1 MNIKAL
7 VSKIKR
13 RHGSGDPFKIAD
25 ELGMVVIFAPLVEVR
40 GMRQNVHRRT
50 VIYVNSELDEK
61 QQSLVCAHEL
71 GHHFLH
77 RKLNRLFMDR
87 NTTMVTGKYENEAYQ
102 FALELLYSDEELQSF
117 LERAVTDAAQY
128 MGVSIRLAEQRMA
141 TVALIP

>member
-1 MNIKAL
+1 M
-7 VSKIKR
+7 
-13 RHGSGDPFKIAD
+13 
-25 ELGMVVIFAPLVEVR
+25 R

-50 VIYVNSELDEK
+50 VIYINSELDEK

-87 NTTMVTGKYENEAYQ
+87 NTTMVTEKYENEAYQ
-102 FALELLYSDEELQSF
+102 FALELLYPDEELQSF
-117 LERAVTDAAQY
+117 LDRTVTDAAQY
-128 MGVSIRLAEQRMA
+128 MGVSVRLAEQRMT